1 MALVAKKSGRNSQ
14 GHKKALEEVTKEDL
28 KRINFLIPESM
39 HTAFKS
45 KVATNGGKMSD
56 YLTECIR
63 KYINE

>member
-1 MALVAKKSGRNSQ
+1 MALAAKTKGRNSQ
-14 GHKKALEEVTKEDL
+14 GHKSALKEVTKEEL

-45 KVATNGGKMSD
+45 KTAENGEKMSD